1 MLNYQRVCH
10 KCPIQK
16 DAMSRA
22 VDGSPWVSTK
32 APNRKGSFRGR
43 WWDSRCHR
51 SLASQRSRLESFHE
65 KTRWQSMSKS
75 AQRDHWFVGHL
86 PNTGKVSS
94 SQTWHIL
101 RVAWY
106 LPNFEHPFG
115 SWKCGIPTN
124 PIVDHPFFKIKKN
137 DHFGFSNDHLFRH
150 TPRWPISSIALPFDN
165 HDNRKF
171 SPMIFPWANH
181 SKPSF
186 FRGFPCL
193 TPEVI
198 PSCLRLRRPV
208 VGAVLADA
216 WRLPASR
223 ALRALRP
230 LRAPRRMASR
240 VSAAEKRGRLAR
252 AGNM

>member
-1 MLNYQRVCH
+1 MSHSKGRNWRSR
-10 KCPIQK
+10 
-16 DAMSRA
+16 AMSRRTEPPRHRI
-22 VDGSPWVSTK
+22 VKEVS
-32 APNRKGSFRGR
+32 AGDNGIHGVIDLWLLSGPDWRV
-43 WWDSRCHR
+43 
-51 SLASQRSRLESFHE
+51 
-65 KTRWQSMSKS
+65 SMRKS
-75 AQRDHWFVGHL
+75 AQKDHNWFLGHPTQARWVHPRHGTFCVL
-86 PNTGKVSS
+86 RKKIAQFSAPIWVLKMWYTHKSNSWSS
-94 SQTWHIL
+94 L
-101 RVAWY
+101 
-106 LPNFEHPFG
+106 L
-115 SWKCGIPTN
+115 
-124 PIVDHPFFKIKKN
+124 KIDN
-137 DHFGFSNDHLFRH
+137 DHFGFSNDQLFRH

-165 HDNRKF
+165 HGNRKF

-193 TPEVI
+193 TLEVI

-216 WRLPASR
+216 WWLPASR

-240 VSAAEKRGRLAR
+240 VSAAEKRGRLTR